1 MFMENLRQ
9 QTVSGLGWSAATQI
23 LGQAL
28 QFAATVVLARL
39 LSPADFGLIGMI
51 LVFIGFASSIA
62 DMGLGASIIQKQ
74 AVTDRHLDS
83 VFWMNVA
90 VGGALTIVFST
101 GAPLIAEF
109 YDKPQLRL
117 LTIVVALNFLIG
129 SLNVVQNALLQR
141 SLDFRTLFWIESVAI
156 SISGITA
163 LVLALAGAG
172 VWSLVG
178 QSVSLTAIRT
188 AVMWHLSSWR
198 PGRSFDPAAVKEM
211 LRFGRHV
218 IGSNIIIYWG
228 QNFDKL
234 VIGRQFGSSAL
245 GIYNIADRLMRLP
258 LTNVTAVTGAVMFPA
273 LSTLQDEVD
282 SVKKVYLRANRLIAL
297 LTFPMMLGLVVVAEP
312 AILVFYGEKWRN
324 AVSILQ
330 LLSLA
335 GMAQSIYNT
344 AGWIFLSR
352 GRPDILFRLGVLS
365 MLVRVAGVLIG
376 MHWGLVGIAW
386 AYVLGGFACLLYPT
400 WSAAGRL
407 IDLRFV
413 DLLRNAAGPFYCAAC
428 MAAAIWL
435 FDQWLLVEQAYL
447 LRLVIDVLTGI
458 VVYGFLIRRFQLE
471 SWDEIRKL
479 LLEMGGRRSR
489 SIRWLLGSSGRSG

>member
-1 MFMENLRQ
+1 M
-9 QTVSGLGWSAATQI
+9 TV
-23 LGQAL
+23 
-28 QFAATVVLARL
+28 R
-39 LSPADFGLIGMI
+39 
-51 LVFIGFASSIA
+51 
-62 DMGLGASIIQKQ
+62 
-74 AVTDRHLDS
+74 
-83 VFWMNVA
+83 
-90 VGGALTIVFST
+90 GALPRDYSYVQPLST
-101 GAPLIAEF
+101 
-109 YDKPQLRL
+109 R
-117 LTIVVALNFLIG
+117 
-129 SLNVVQNALLQR
+129 
-141 SLDFRTLFWIESVAI
+141 
-156 SISGITA
+156 
-163 LVLALAGAG
+163 
-172 VWSLVG
+172 
-178 QSVSLTAIRT
+178 
-188 AVMWHLSSWR
+188 
-198 PGRSFDPAAVKEM
+198 
-211 LRFGRHV
+211 
-218 IGSNIIIYWG
+218 
-228 QNFDKL
+228 
-234 VIGRQFGSSAL
+234 
-245 GIYNIADRLMRLP
+245 YNIADRLMRLP

-273 LSTLQDEVD
+273 LPTLQDEVD

-312 AILVFYGEKWRN
+312 VILVFYGEKWRN

-407 IDLRFV
+407 IDL
-413 DLLRNAAGPFYCAAC
+413 AGPFYCAAC

-435 FDQWLLVEQAYL
+435 VDQWLLVEQAYW

-471 SWDEIRKL
+471 SWDEIRKSI
-479 LLEMGGRRSR
+479 LEMGGRRSR
-489 SIRWLLGSSGRSG
+489 SIRWLLGSSDTHTYCCAPPQGYLVRYSDEAFEPNNSIRLYM

>member
-1 MFMENLRQ
+1 
-9 QTVSGLGWSAATQI
+9 
-23 LGQAL
+23 
-28 QFAATVVLARL
+28 
-39 LSPADFGLIGMI
+39 
-51 LVFIGFASSIA
+51 
-62 DMGLGASIIQKQ
+62 
-74 AVTDRHLDS
+74 

-101 GAPLIAEF
+101 GAPLIAGF

-117 LTIVVALNFLIG
+117 LTIVVAFNFLIG
-129 SLNVVQNALLQR
+129 SLNVVQNALLQK
-141 SLDFRTLFWIESVAI
+141 SLNFQTLFWIESVAI
-156 SISGITA
+156 SISGIAA

-178 QSVSLTAIRT
+178 QSLTLTLIRT
-188 AVMWHLSSWR
+188 AVMWHWSSWR
-198 PGRSFDPAAVKEM
+198 PGRSFDPAAVKEL

-218 IGSNIIIYWG
+218 IGSNIIIYWA

-234 VIGRQFGSSAL
+234 VIGRQLGSSAL
-245 GIYNIADRLMRLP
+245 GIYNMADRLMRLP

-273 LSTLQDEVD
+273 LSTLQGEVD
-282 SVKKVYLRANRLIAL
+282 SVKRVYLRANRLIAL
-297 LTFPMMLGLVVVAEP
+297 LTFPMMLGLIVVAEP
-312 AILVFYGEKWRN
+312 AILVFYGEQWRN

-407 IDLRFV
+407 IGLRFA
-413 DLLRNAAGPFYCAAC
+413 DLLKNVAGPFYCAAC

-435 FDQWLLVEQAYL
+435 FDHWLLVEHAYW
-447 LRLVIDVLTGI
+447 LRLVIDVLAGI
-458 VVYGFLIRRFQLE
+458 VVYGFLIRRFQPEL
-471 SWDEIRKL
+471 WDEVRELIL
-479 LLEMGGRRSR
+479 QMSGRRGRLIRLFLGSR
-489 SIRWLLGSSGRSG
+489 SRCE